1 MDYRLKWA
9 LFSGT
14 MAIVTGAAAMVM
26 TGNNAVFQG
35 FLCGINLACATLQLV
50 LYKNKIENDRTIAA
64 LQQEIDKNNADLQ
77 KRKGDDYY
85 LSGL

>member
-1 MDYRLKWA
+1 MDQRLGWA
-9 LFSGT
+9 LFSGA
-14 MAIVTGAAAMVM
+14 MAIVTGVAATVFSGPA
-26 TGNNAVFQG
+26 AVFQG
-35 FLCGINLACATLQLV
+35 FLCGINIVCATSQLV

-64 LQQEIDKNNADLQ
+64 LKQEIDKNNADLQ